1 MHTFHDTS
9 DTLLLRKKRCHF
21 SQKKPP
27 EADCWPDTWLSRK
40 KGVIFDEKK
49 PPEAD
54 CWPDTWL
61 LKKKGVIL
69 EKSRRRQTSGLTPGF

>member
-9 DTLLLRKKRCHF
+9 DTWLL
-21 SQKKPP
+21 
-27 EADCWPDTWLSRK
+27 RK

-61 LKKKGVIL
+61 LRKKGVIFR
-69 EKSRRRQTSGLTPGF
+69 EKKAAGDRLLA

>member
-9 DTLLLRKKRCHF
+9 DTWLLK
-21 SQKKPP
+21 
-27 EADCWPDTWLSRK
+27 K

-49 PPEAD
+49 PAEAD

-61 LKKKGVIL
+61 FRKKVVVFD
-69 EKSRRRQTSGLTPGF
+69 EKIAAGGRLLA